1 MVRLWIE
8 IVESTLTAGV
18 MTASSLADGT
28 TPPAQVEPE
37 CQLPPPAFAVM
48 ISARLAEAHK
58 AKLRTIKGIIICFVF
73 ICFRGLALE
82 EAIMASRNKRD
93 WPINMGALF
102 QVSAWVPDSGC

>member
-1 MVRLWIE
+1 M
-8 IVESTLTAGV
+8 
-18 MTASSLADGT
+18 ASSLADGT
-28 TPPAQVEPE
+28 IPPGQGALGVVE
-37 CQLPPPAFAVM
+37 CQLPPPVAVM
-48 ISARLAEAHK
+48 VSARLAEAHK

-73 ICFRGLALE
+73 IYFRGLALE